1 MPFALTMFSALDG
14 DCLLLTW
21 GTATIPH
28 HLLVDLGRGVTYTAI
43 RPYLAS
49 LTGLELFVVSHVDAD
64 HIAGAMPLARERKT
78 PFHPR
83 RIWFNGRSQL
93 AAVQNREP
101 IHEPFGARQGE
112 KLSRSIVKFGWP
124 WNSDFASEI
133 VSTGS
138 AEASRPLML
147 AGGLSLRLLSPR
159 DSDLAALLP
168 VWDREVARARLR
180 FTDPDEE
187 EIARPDF
194 FETLGGPP
202 DVSRLATSVYE
213 RDNAEANGSAI
224 AFLAEFE
231 GKRVLLA
238 ADAHSEVLEAA
249 LTSLAQEEGGA
260 CRIDLAK
267 VSHHGS
273 RHNTSPAFIKLID
286 CQRFAFS
293 TDGSREHKHPHP
305 ETIARFLAA
314 DPERDKIFY
323 FNYRQPQT
331 ELWDSR
337 NLQRRWRYNCVF
349 PSTEADDPNNGTLT
363 IQI

>member
-1 MPFALTMFSALDG
+1 MFSALDG
-14 DCLLLTW
+14 DCLLVTW
-21 GTATIPH
+21 GAATTPH
-28 HLLVDLGRGVTYTAI
+28 HLLVDLGRGMTYRAA
-43 RPYLAS
+43 RPHLAD

-64 HIAGAMPLARERKT
+64 HIAGAMPLAREREA
-78 PFHPR
+78 PFRPA
-83 RIWFNGRSQL
+83 RIWFNCRAQL
-93 AAVQNREP
+93 AAAQNRDPIREP
-101 IHEPFGARQGE
+101 LGARQGE
-112 KLSRSIVKFGWP
+112 KLSRAIVKFGWA

-138 AEASRPLML
+138 AEAASPLIL

-168 VWDREVARARLR
+168 VWDRELARARLR
-180 FTDPDEE
+180 LADPDEE
-187 EIARPDF
+187 ELAPIPDV

-202 DVSRLATSVYE
+202 DVLRLAATTYD
-213 RDNAEANGSAI
+213 RDDAKANGSAI

-249 LTSLAQEEGGA
+249 LMPLAQAEGGT
-260 CRIDLAK
+260 CRIDVAK

-273 RHNTSPAFIKLID
+273 RSNTSPAFAKLIN

-305 ETIARFLAA
+305 ETIARLLAA
-314 DPERDKIFY
+314 DPDREKTFY

-337 NLQRRWRYNCVF
+337 HLQHRWRYTCVF
-349 PSTEADDPNNGTLT
+349 PSTDANDVNNGTLT